1 MTTTAAAYATNLKV
15 FKGEVAF
22 AIATSQA
29 YGRTKMTADIATIVA
44 GLVGDTTTH
53 PKTMATPPAGVK
65 LDPIYAPGGTPKSPF
80 ANRALL
86 AVNKGKAANLT
97 NADMHDALNTALAA
111 VVKPINTDVPH
122 VSGTGAVGQT
132 LTCTTGIWA
141 AQPASYTFAWQRAG
155 VAISGAT
162 ASGYTL
168 VAADSTKA
176 IGCIVTATNSAGSTA
191 APLSNTILCA

>member
-1 MTTTAAAYATNLKV
+1 MTTTAAAYATNLKT
-15 FKGEVAF
+15 FKSEVAF
-22 AIATSQA
+22 AIAASKN
-29 YGRTKMTADIATIVA
+29 YGRTKMTAEVATMVASLATDI
-44 GLVGDTTTH
+44 TTH
-53 PKTMATPPAGVK
+53 DKTMQSAPQ
-65 LDPIYAPGGTPKSPF
+65 PIRIGNDKSF
-80 ANRALL
+80 FTNKVCL
-86 AVNKGKAANLT
+86 AINKGKSANVT
-97 NADMHDALNTALAA
+97 TSDMHDALNTAIAA

-141 AQPASYTFAWQRAG
+141 AQPASYAYAWQRAG

-191 APLSNTILCA
+191 APISNTITCA